1 MSNFKI
7 FADSCCDYPDETR
20 DISWITKIPLT
31 IGLDGVDY
39 RDDENLDCLE
49 LLKKMDATPSAPKSA
64 CPSSGDYFDAFN
76 CEADDIYAVT
86 LSEQLSGSYNSA
98 RLGAEMLKENN
109 SNKNIYVFNS
119 CSAASAEV
127 AICLKIKELASK
139 GLEFNEVVAQVESY
153 IDSLT
158 TLFVLQDLSVFRK
171 SGRLNHLQSI
181 ITSTL
186 RLKLVM
192 FADPDGKIGVKAKA
206 LTTSKAISKLIEN
219 VQKKSKEIDP
229 ASRILVITHCNCYD
243 RAKIVCDDIMNSC
256 KFNLAIIC
264 RASGISTIYANSGGV
279 IVSF

>member
-7 FADSCCDYPDETR
+7 FADSCCDYTDETY

-31 IGLDGVDY
+31 ISLDGVDY

-49 LLKKMDATPSAPKSA
+49 LINKMAATQSAPKSA
-64 CPSSGDYFDAFN
+64 CPASGDYFDKFN
-76 CEADDIYAVT
+76 CEADDVYAVT

-98 RLGAEMLKENN
+98 RLGAEMLKEKDI
-109 SNKNIYVFNS
+109 NKNIHVFNS
-119 CSAASAEV
+119 RSAACGEV

-139 GLEFNEVVAQVESY
+139 GLDFNEVVSQVECY

-192 FADPDGKIGVKAKA
+192 GAESDGKIGVRGKA
-206 LTTSKAISKLIEN
+206 LTTSKAISKMIEIAE
-219 VQKKSKEIDP
+219 KKSKEIDP
-229 ASRILVITHCNCYD
+229 LNRILVITHCNCYD
-243 RAKIVCDDIMNSC
+243 RAKKVCDDIMSSC
-256 KFNLAIIC
+256 KFSLAIIC
-264 RASGISTIYANSGGV
+264 RSSGISTIYANSGGV